1 MNPRDANPATLA
13 VPHAQIAQADL
24 EFARDADGA
33 TYLHRQRVGY
43 PFHVGKSLKLSGDP
57 QGMPTVYLQS
67 CSGGLFEGDDV
78 RMKIVAGENATAHL
92 GTAAA
97 TVVHSME
104 DRPALQQV
112 EIDAQA
118 GAFIEYL
125 PDAFILFPRAK
136 LSSSIIVRAHPA
148 ATVILG
154 DAMLLHD
161 PMGAGEGFGWLQ
173 SDTAIKDPE
182 GRLLV
187 RDRFRVDGSQLT
199 RGLAGVTGKWR
210 AQASLFVVT
219 SAVPAADLVTAMRA
233 ALALPGIYAGATT
246 LPNQSGAWARML
258 ATDAA
263 ALKPAVFAAWSAA
276 RKILTGAASMPRRK

>member
-1 MNPRDANPATLA
+1 MNPQDANPATLA
-13 VPHAQIAQADL
+13 VPHTQAEL
-24 EFARDADGA
+24 EFACDADGV

-43 PFHVGKSLKLSGDP
+43 PFHVGKALKLPGDP
-57 QGMPTVYLQS
+57 KGMPTVYLQS
-67 CSGGLFEGDDV
+67 CSGGVFEGDDL
-78 RMKIVAGENATAHL
+78 RMRIFAGKDSTAHV

-97 TVVHSME
+97 TIVHSMQ

-118 GAFIEYL
+118 GAFIEYM

-136 LSSSIIVRAHPA
+136 LSSRVVVRAHPT

-161 PMGAGEGFGWLQ
+161 PEGADECFGWLQ
-173 SDTAIKDPE
+173 SDTAIKSAE
-182 GRLLV
+182 GRFLV
-187 RDRFRVDGSQLT
+187 RDRFRVEGSQLT

-219 SAVPAADLVTAMRA
+219 SAVPAVDLVASMRA
-233 ALALPGIYAGATT
+233 ALTLSGIYAGATT

-263 ALKPAVFAAWSAA
+263 ALKTAVFAAWSAA
-276 RKILTGAASMPRRK
+276 RRILTGAAPMPRRK

>member
-1 MNPRDANPATLA
+1 VNPRDANPATLA
-13 VPHAQIAQADL
+13 VPHAQIAQAEL

-33 TYLHRQRVGY
+33 TYLSRQRVGY
-43 PFHVGKSLKLSGDP
+43 PFHVGKSLKLPGDP
-57 QGMPTVYLQS
+57 QGMPSVYLQS
-67 CSGGLFEGDDV
+67 CSGGLFEGDNV
-78 RMKIVAGENATAHL
+78 RMKIVAGEKATAHV

-118 GAFIEYL
+118 DAFIEYL

-136 LSSSIIVRAHPA
+136 LSSSIVVRAHPS

-161 PMGAGEGFGWLQ
+161 PVGAGETFGWLQ
-173 SDTAIKDPE
+173 SDTAIKNTE

-187 RDRFRVDGSQLT
+187 RDRFRVEGPQLS

-219 SAVPAADLVTAMRA
+219 SALPAADLVAALRA

-276 RKILTGAASMPRRK
+276 RKILTGAAPMPRRK